1 MASCSYESSA
11 VSLDANEIAALVF
24 SEEEIGE
31 EYKQSVDDLFL
42 SLDLKTY
49 FELLVIITT
58 EGMKKNY
65 GGSDNIVDVTNL
77 TDTNIQF
84 INGYL
89 KKIKVKLVVDVISR
103 IDWNFD
109 VSKQKKSYKE
119 VAINMTTKLKD
130 LNFILDKGAYI
141 VISFE
146 KL

>member
-1 MASCSYESSA
+1 MACGYESSA

-24 SEEEIGE
+24 SEDEIGE
-31 EYKQSVDDLFL
+31 EYKKSVDDLFL

-65 GGSDNIVDVTNL
+65 GGNDNIVDVTNL
-77 TDTNIQF
+77 TETNIQF

-119 VAINMTTKLKD
+119 VAINMTTKLND